1 MAGNHYLDA
10 GPGYGRE
17 TRRDVEA
24 QEAFERAEAM
34 RWAFAELAK
43 RHAAEAVELARKIGA
58 DPSAAAVKW
67 AETHK
72 ITCEK
77 SLADSI
83 ESDFLYSFNVPDPDE
98 AADDVRRG
106 Y

>member
-34 RWAFAELAK
+34 REAFADLARK
-43 RHAAEAVELARKIGA
+43 QAAEAVALARQIGA
-58 DPSAAAVKW
+58 DPTSNAVKW
-67 AETHK
+67 ADTHK
-72 ITCEK
+72 ITFEK